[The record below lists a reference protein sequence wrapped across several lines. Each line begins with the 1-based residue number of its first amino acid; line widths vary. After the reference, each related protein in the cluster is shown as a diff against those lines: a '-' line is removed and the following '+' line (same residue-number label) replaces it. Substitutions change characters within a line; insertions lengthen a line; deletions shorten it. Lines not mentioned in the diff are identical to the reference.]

1 MKRRSGFSRCVSVS
15 AHSGLAPRNRS
26 YARQLREQNAPY
38 FTLYYA
44 TELYTVTRLRAGAH
58 SLLTRTSSHSLSELA
73 TLAFACTHDLA
84 HTTRAGPSFRNR
96 RLGGPSAAP
105 KAGREAALVGAQR
118 SARRSIGGN
127 SSAPSAKERDTQSVR
142 GFPIVFERGR
152 VTSGSSLT
160 ITIYEDAMPSIRRD
174 QRQKT
179 VQSPHLPP

>member
-1 MKRRSGFSRCVSVS
+1 MQIFRSSGGVWCARMRFRCEAAQRFQPVSNEKPKPLIRTPTQRAKCALLHIVLRYRIIHGD
-15 AHSGLAPRNRS
+15 AAASGRALAS
-26 YARQLREQNAPY
+26 D
-38 FTLYYA
+38 T
-44 TELYTVTRLRAGAH
+44 
-58 SLLTRTSSHSLSELA
+58 HSLSELA
-73 TLAFACTHDLA
+73 ILAFACTHDLA

-160 ITIYEDAMPSIRRD
+160 ITIY
-174 QRQKT
+174 
-179 VQSPHLPP
+179 

>member
-1 MKRRSGFSRCVSVS
+1 MQIFRSSGGVWCARMRFRCEAAQRFQSVCRWSRS
-15 AHSGLAPRNRS
+15 AKPLIRTPTQRAKCALLHIVLRYRIIHGDAAASGRALAS
-26 YARQLREQNAPY
+26 D
-38 FTLYYA
+38 T
-44 TELYTVTRLRAGAH
+44 
-58 SLLTRTSSHSLSELA
+58 TSSHSLSELA

-105 KAGREAALVGAQR
+105 KAGREAAIVGAQR

-160 ITIYEDAMPSIRRD
+160 ITIY
-174 QRQKT
+174 
-179 VQSPHLPP
+179 